1 MNIKGGY
8 YIKAR
13 KIQDSEIAHSAPC
26 IREIWDWILKEANH
40 QDTRICNRGECVRSY
55 KDIQNGLAWYI
66 GWRKM
71 TYTKHDCENT
81 MKWLRKH
88 TMVTTKKTT
97 RGIIITVLNYDYYQ
111 NPKNYENHKEN
122 TTRTTTKPQTTDTI
136 NKNDKNV
143 KNDKKGEE
151 LSPSKKMKEFIK
163 RYNEKKDFMDLLGDY
178 WNEKVSTLDETQLK
192 FFLDEVNKFCF
203 YWIELNKSGTRQ
215 KWEMQKTF
223 QVERRLVTWF
233 NNIKKFSNNKTN
245 NIQII

>member
-1 MNIKGGY
+1 M
-8 YIKAR
+8 
-13 KIQDSEIAHSAPC
+13 EF
-26 IREIWDWILKEANH
+26 
-40 QDTRICNRGECVRSY
+40 
-55 KDIQNGLAWYI
+55 I
-66 GWRKM
+66 GA
-71 TYTKHDCENT
+71 TI
-81 MKWLRKH
+81 WLRKTIESDVFYH
-88 TMVTTKKTT
+88 KPDKWFKIWFFLINKVNHKDTNLFERGKNFTTYQEIALYTKATKHQIDKFIRWAKEQSMLTTQKTT
-97 RGIIITVLNYDYYQ
+97 RGMVVNVINYPKYQDYI
-111 NPKNYENHKEN
+111 KTKRHTDDTGGETK
-122 TTRTTTKPQTTDTI
+122 TTDRRNKDDTI

-143 KNDKKGEE
+143 KNDKKGED